1 MQNQIVLKSLIPYL
15 GLKDSLELML
25 CSRFLLIHVR
35 KHLPLAFLQW
45 FEDLVLRRTEHDFG
59 QQLLFQLQSENIR
72 AYRFCGG
79 FVLKMMQQ
87 SFPDMQ
93 GDLDLWVQPLDDL
106 SFLRSL
112 PKPQIDVLQVDM
124 HKTER
129 TPQHVHDLKYFQVSK
144 QDHSLDLVFR
154 RDVFSCSDID
164 APCCKSGLLWT
175 GEKFVLEIY
184 DYMNIRQGK
193 MQVESFMSDSRR
205 VKMQI
210 KGFQLL

>member
-1 MQNQIVLKSLIPYL
+1 MQNQVVLKNLVPLL

-25 CSRFLLIHVR
+25 CSKYLLIHAR
-35 KHLPLAFLQW
+35 RSLLSAFLTW
-45 FEDLVLRRTEHDFG
+45 FENLVLRRTEHTFG
-59 QQLLFQLQSENIR
+59 QQLLLQLQSENIR

-79 FVLKMMQQ
+79 LVLKMMQQ

-93 GDLDLWVQPLDDL
+93 GDLDLWIQPLDDL
-106 SFLRSL
+106 SFLNSL
-112 PKPQIDVLQVDM
+112 PKPQVDLLEVGM
-124 HKTER
+124 DKTER
-129 TPQHVHDLKYFQVSK
+129 TPQHIHDMKYFQISK

-154 RDVFSCSDID
+154 SDVFSCSDID

-175 GEKFVLEIY
+175 GEKFILEIY

-193 MQVESFMSDSRR
+193 MQVEPFMTDSRR
-205 VKMQI
+205 IKMQT